1 MGFFWPTP
9 KFLFLSF
16 LILSTGAVYLYMYVS
31 NNGVKLSPE
40 EIVIGALTTEKG
52 PSTTSPS
59 WPTSTLPANILQNS
73 LSDSDNIPHFNPTS
87 TSSPCTSQ
95 SLVQDNWDSLAEAEK
110 EQARR
115 LATFK
120 AYCEKNP
127 STHYSEEE
135 ARLRLATYRKII
147 VVRDPLER
155 SGPRVSSSPSPS
167 PPAISL
173 NGFNFFIFGLS
184 DLKFGMEINY
194 DFIAHTDT
202 IASDVRLFLKKNNI
216 TANEDIL
223 PEQRQRHVNDDNV
236 FGDIYGQVPIEDIL
250 PLRDIFQ
257 EDFDMFGYSFEQDL
271 AEILKGK
278 TKAKG

>member
-31 NNGVKLSPE
+31 DNGVELAPE
-40 EIVIGALTTEKG
+40 ERVIGALTTEKG

-59 WPTSTLPANILQNS
+59 WSTSTLSANSLQNS

-95 SLVQDNWDSLAEAEK
+95 SLVQDNWDSFAEAEE

-120 AYCEKNP
+120 AYCERNP
-127 STHYSEEE
+127 ST
-135 ARLRLATYRKII
+135 
-147 VVRDPLER
+147 
-155 SGPRVSSSPSPS
+155 
-167 PPAISL
+167 
-173 NGFNFFIFGLS
+173 
-184 DLKFGMEINY
+184 INY

-250 PLRDIFQ
+250 PLRHIFQ